1 MAFDYFWIGA
11 GLFVVGFVVL
21 ALITI
26 FVLGF
31 LFGGGKKGLDPKK
44 LARASKRMFPAKGRG
59 IYAMNS
65 SGQAFIP
72 IGVVVLSLFL
82 IVAFTV
88 GGIITAVYAAI
99 YFFGGSIA
107 MILGRT
113 ILGRAQDSLKTRQGK
128 SIGRFKMP

>member
-11 GLFVVGFVVL
+11 GLFVVGFIVL
-21 ALITI
+21 ALFTI
-26 FVLGF
+26 FVLGL

-44 LARASKRMFPAKGRG
+44 LAKASKRMFPAKGRG
-59 IYAMNS
+59 IYSMNN

-72 IGVVVLSLFL
+72 IAVVVLSLFL

-88 GGIITAVYAAI
+88 GGVITAVYAAI
-99 YFFGGSIA
+99 YFFGGSVSMIA
-107 MILGRT
+107 VRT
-113 ILGRAQDSLKTRQGK
+113 ILERAQNSLKQTQGK